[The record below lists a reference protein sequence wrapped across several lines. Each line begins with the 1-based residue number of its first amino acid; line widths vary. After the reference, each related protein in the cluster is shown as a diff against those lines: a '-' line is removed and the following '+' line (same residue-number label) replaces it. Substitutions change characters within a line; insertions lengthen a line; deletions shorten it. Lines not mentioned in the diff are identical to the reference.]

1 MTALTEEIQRL
12 VREQRLGFV
21 GSVAADGSPNVSPK
35 GSLTVLDSDHLVFAD
50 VESPRTVR
58 NLEQNPRTEV
68 NVVDPLSRKG
78 FRFRGKATILH
89 AGAMYHHV
97 LEMYRAEGADVRRI
111 RSVVVVAVEEVAPLI
126 SPIYVTG
133 LTEAEV
139 RALWVE
145 YNKKKSDRTVV
156 DLVPP
161 RDF

>member
-1 MTALTEEIQRL
+1 VPALTEEIQRL

-21 GSVAADGSPNVSPK
+21 ASVAADGSPNVSPK

-50 VESPRTVR
+50 VESPHTVR

-68 NVVDPLSRKG
+68 NVVDPFARKG

-89 AGAMYHHV
+89 AGGVYHKV

-111 RSVVVVAVEEVAPLI
+111 RSVVVVAVEQVVPLV
-126 SPIYVTG
+126 SPIYTLG
-133 LTEAEV
+133 LSEDEV
-139 RALWVE
+139 RALWQE
-145 YNKKKSDRTVV
+145 YNRKKSDRTVV

>member
-1 MTALTEEIQRL
+1 MAVLTESMQRL
-12 VREQRLGFV
+12 VREQRLGYV

-50 VESPRTVR
+50 VESPHTVR

-68 NVVDPLSRKG
+68 NVVDPMVRKG

-89 AGAMYHHV
+89 AGAVYHKV
-97 LEMYRAEGADVRRI
+97 IEMYRAEGADVRRI
-111 RSVVVVAVEEVAPLI
+111 RSVVVVAVEEAAPLV
-126 SPIYVTG
+126 SPIYILG
-133 LTEAEV
+133 LSEAEV
-139 RALWVE
+139 RALWQE
-145 YNKKKSDRTVV
+145 YSRKASDRTVV